1 MSLEVRDVVS
11 GYTREVPI
19 LKGVDLIARDGLVTV
34 IIGPNGAGKST
45 LLRTI
50 YGYLQPTRGDVLHDG
65 RSIKGLA
72 PERMLGEGIAY
83 LLQGHSVFPKMSVEE
98 NLELGGWMFKRDR
111 ARLRRAF
118 EEVYA
123 RFPRLKERRRLNAGA
138 LSGGEQRM
146 LEIARLTMTGPKT
159 LLLDEPSVGL
169 MPKLVDF
176 VYEEIAKLKEEKFT
190 IIVVDQ
196 NVKKSIEIADYV
208 YVLNLGE
215 NSHHG
220 PQHDFALRGVAPRDR
235 RLLFRRSFPTDTED
249 YGEASPIVR
258 ASNCGAGHTGAPPL
272 PSRILS

>member
-1 MSLEVRDVVS
+1 
-11 GYTREVPI
+11 VPI

-50 YGYLQPTRGDVLHDG
+50 YGYLHPTQGDVFHDD
-65 RSIKGLA
+65 RSMKGLA
-72 PERMLGEGIAY
+72 PEQMLREGIAY
-83 LLQGHSVFPKMSVEE
+83 LLQGHSVFPRMSVEE
-98 NLELGGWMFKRDR
+98 NLELGGWILKRDR

-123 RFPRLKERRRLNAGA
+123 RFPSLKERRRLNAGA

-176 VYEEIAKLKEEKFT
+176 VYEEIAKLKRERFT
-190 IIVVDQ
+190 IVVVDQ
-196 NVKKSIEIADYV
+196 NVKQSIEIADYV

-220 PQHDFALRGVAPRDR
+220 PQHEFALR
-235 RLLFRRSFPTDTED
+235 LED
-249 YGEASPIVR
+249 IIREW
-258 ASNCGAGHTGAPPL
+258 L
-272 PSRILS
+272 

>member
-1 MSLEVRDVVS
+1 MTLEVQGIVS
-11 GYTREVPI
+11 GYTREVPV
-19 LKGVDLIARDGLVTV
+19 LKDVDLVAREGLATV

-50 YGYLQPTRGDVLHDG
+50 YGYLRPSAGEVLHFG

-72 PERMLGEGIAY
+72 PERMLSEGIAY
-83 LLQGHSVFPKMSVEE
+83 LLQGHSVFPAMTVEE
-98 NLELGGWMFKRDR
+98 NLELGGWILKRDR
-111 ARLRRAF
+111 AALGRAF
-118 EEVYA
+118 EEVYR
-123 RFPRLKERRRLNAGA
+123 RFPGLKERRRQAAGA
-138 LSGGEQRM
+138 LSGGQQRM
-146 LEIARLTMTGPKT
+146 LEIARLTMTRPKT

-190 IIVVDQ
+190 ILIVDQ

-220 PQHDFALRGVAPRDR
+220 PHEDFEE
-235 RLLFRRSFPTDTED
+235 RLED
-249 YGEASPIVR
+249 IIREW
-258 ASNCGAGHTGAPPL
+258 L
-272 PSRILS
+272 

>member
-1 MSLEVRDVVS
+1 VLRRESRGDAVSLKVEGVVS

-50 YGYLQPTRGDVLHDG
+50 YGYLHPSQGDVFHDG

-72 PERMLGEGIAY
+72 PEQMLGQGIAY

-98 NLELGGWMFKRDR
+98 NLELGGWTFKRDR
-111 ARLRRAF
+111 ARLRQAF

-123 RFPRLKERRRLNAGA
+123 RFPRLKERRSLNAGA

-176 VYEEIAKLKEEKFT
+176 VYDEIAKLKQEEFT
-190 IIVVDQ
+190 ILVVDH

-215 NSHHG
+215 NSHYG
-220 PQHDFALRGVAPRDR
+220 PQHEFALR
-235 RLLFRRSFPTDTED
+235 LED
-249 YGEASPIVR
+249 IIREW
-258 ASNCGAGHTGAPPL
+258 L
-272 PSRILS
+272 